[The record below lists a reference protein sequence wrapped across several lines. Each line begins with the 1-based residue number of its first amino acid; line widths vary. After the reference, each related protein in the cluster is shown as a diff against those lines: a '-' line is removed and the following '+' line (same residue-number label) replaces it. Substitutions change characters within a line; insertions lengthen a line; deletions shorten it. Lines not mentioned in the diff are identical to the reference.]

1 MQRVELLVMPYPMD
15 DADLAAELPLHTFAS
30 GGSVEL
36 VHGEAADRLNQE
48 GGLAARLYYAL

>member
-1 MQRVELLVMPYPMD
+1 MD
-15 DADLAAELPLHTFAS
+15 DADLAAELPLRTFAS